1 MTDAPRLRFRREQRL
16 LHKADFDRVFA
27 TGRRVFAR
35 GLVLHAL
42 PSPTGQARLGL
53 VTSRRFGDAVR
64 RNRARRLLREAFR
77 LSQHELPPLDV
88 VALPQAG
95 RFPDHCDLVRR
106 ALLEAIARATAAHAR
121 PRPKP

>member
-42 PSPTGQARLGL
+42 PSPTGQARIGL

-64 RNRARRLLREAFR
+64 RNRARLLRGR
-77 LSQHELPPLDV
+77 SGSTSRRRRRSTHR
-88 VALPQAG
+88 LPQRG
-95 RFPDHCDLVRR
+95 GFPTGPTAR
-106 ALLEAIARATAAHAR
+106 AAPQEALARIARGGGR
-121 PRPKP
+121 GRSS